1 MEDERPAY
9 KSYEEMYQ
17 KEYHT
22 VYSYIRRIIS
32 GNDAVVEDLTQEVFF
47 VAYQKWERMLVHPNP
62 TGFLIVVAQNKIKK
76 WFREKKPLYVDDAQ
90 LLELLSENGRE
101 RDEKDDFFMVDLYS
115 TVEKALSNA
124 ELDILRYYYEYGYS
138 SAEMAGRLGITENC
152 FKVRVS
158 RMKAKLKKSVGFL
171 FCLMAVILGTVFGPP
186 MGQCQAAQV
195 KPQYQVQVQASGLS
209 YGQRLGESVLTG
221 SVTDPQGRPV
231 EGSFRWLKEDQ
242 LMKQVGTVFYTAVFE
257 EQMQGDFSDA
267 SEEKEEKTK
276 PVFFSVTVPVDVQK
290 AVPDVEAP
298 QISLLKSRV
307 YDGDLLEEAV
317 KPEGGSASWTSSP
330 QSEDPDATPSLVEGR
345 FVLKEPKKTLET
357 GTCEF
362 SVLFLPEQET
372 LFEQV
377 EVKGYSIKVQPRP
390 VQMELF
396 FLKEPVLTGKETSLT
411 VSVNKEKGLSALNGS
426 FSLFVDGQ
434 ETVSNIVP
442 DEKKDSWEAG
452 ISFVPAYAGTQK
464 ILVVYTPTDSHTAQ
478 SEAGREICVV
488 SPLSAITGDNPAAG
502 QKGQPYEEQI
512 ETDAS
517 GQFALTFSVAE
528 GELPDGL
535 LLDAASGVLK
545 GTPQTAGSFS
555 FTVAVSEE
563 KTGGTARR
571 EYTLEILPAPQ
582 LDFSLTCSDIVYGE
596 TLRPRAESDLED
608 AAFSFSYEGLGKTSY
623 ARSSEPPAKPGRYRV
638 IAKVTSPGQY
648 AGQTREAEFEIRKA
662 VPQLE
667 AKAVPEELTGGG
679 TAEVT
684 VSVLNPSDPGQKE
697 GLPDKLSIDVEG
709 KVEKISG
716 PTGGSREYRYELK
729 LPNEDQKVLCTI
741 STEEN
746 DCYRAASVSVSVL
759 GKKKESPSSSD
770 GKDRKPAVKEEKAQE
785 EEIVPKTAQEVEAE
799 FWQDVIFRIYRAQE
813 EGGGTVT
820 INAKGHGSMP
830 DSVMEAL
837 RSHTEVALALV
848 WEGDMILIPAGKAQ
862 AASKSF
868 PSWTLGELS
877 SRYPLQKAA
886 ASVPSDP
893 AIAPAAPSLAPQP
906 SLPAASSKPQPT
918 KAPETNAGEEM
929 TRGTETEETISEVPN
944 TGPEE
949 TPSAPQSEI
958 QETAQT
964 DLPHTEEAKKQT
976 DWFTVAAFLCA
987 ATGGLAIVIAAV
999 AMKKKR

>member
-298 QISLLKSRV
+298 QISLLKSQV

-330 QSEDPDATPSLVEGR
+330 QSEDPDAVPSLVEGR

-377 EVKGYSIKVQPRP
+377 EVKGYSIEVQPRP

-396 FLKEPVLTGKETSLT
+396 FLKDDEKQYQKVEPSYGVPKISDKNVTPKDRMIAEKIRQIIAADYDDPELKVNDMADRLCYTSAYLCMVYKKVTGMTINDSL
-411 VSVNKEKGLSALNGS
+411 NLYRIEKGRQLLADGFLKVAEIAARVGYSNENY
-426 FSLFVDGQ
+426 FSKVF
-434 ETVSNIVP
+434 
-442 DEKKDSWEAG
+442 KKYEG
-452 ISFVPAYAGTQK
+452 ISPKEYQ
-464 ILVVYTPTDSHTAQ
+464 
-478 SEAGREICVV
+478 
-488 SPLSAITGDNPAAG
+488 
-502 QKGQPYEEQI
+502 EQ
-512 ETDAS
+512 
-517 GQFALTFSVAE
+517 
-528 GELPDGL
+528 
-535 LLDAASGVLK
+535 
-545 GTPQTAGSFS
+545 
-555 FTVAVSEE
+555 
-563 KTGGTARR
+563 RW
-571 EYTLEILPAPQ
+571 
-582 LDFSLTCSDIVYGE
+582 
-596 TLRPRAESDLED
+596 
-608 AAFSFSYEGLGKTSY
+608 
-623 ARSSEPPAKPGRYRV
+623 
-638 IAKVTSPGQY
+638 
-648 AGQTREAEFEIRKA
+648 
-662 VPQLE
+662 
-667 AKAVPEELTGGG
+667 
-679 TAEVT
+679 
-684 VSVLNPSDPGQKE
+684 
-697 GLPDKLSIDVEG
+697 
-709 KVEKISG
+709 
-716 PTGGSREYRYELK
+716 
-729 LPNEDQKVLCTI
+729 
-741 STEEN
+741 
-746 DCYRAASVSVSVL
+746 
-759 GKKKESPSSSD
+759 KK
-770 GKDRKPAVKEEKAQE
+770 
-785 EEIVPKTAQEVEAE
+785 
-799 FWQDVIFRIYRAQE
+799 
-813 EGGGTVT
+813 
-820 INAKGHGSMP
+820 
-830 DSVMEAL
+830 
-837 RSHTEVALALV
+837 
-848 WEGDMILIPAGKAQ
+848 
-862 AASKSF
+862 
-868 PSWTLGELS
+868 
-877 SRYPLQKAA
+877 
-886 ASVPSDP
+886 
-893 AIAPAAPSLAPQP
+893 
-906 SLPAASSKPQPT
+906 
-918 KAPETNAGEEM
+918 
-929 TRGTETEETISEVPN
+929 
-944 TGPEE
+944 
-949 TPSAPQSEI
+949 
-958 QETAQT
+958 
-964 DLPHTEEAKKQT
+964 
-976 DWFTVAAFLCA
+976 
-987 ATGGLAIVIAAV
+987 
-999 AMKKKR
+999 